1 MAEMYEHEIRQGAV
15 YWLALDYYECD
26 HDKLRP
32 WMVVSNEGC
41 NRRSG
46 DINVVPL
53 STSIKRMDLPC
64 NVEVGR
70 IIDPDHE
77 SIAKCS
83 MLRTVRREQL
93 TAKNWAG
100 QAGVETIEKVID
112 GIKAQTA
119 VWRH

>member
-1 MAEMYEHEIRQGAV
+1 MTEMHEHEIRQGAV
-15 YWLALDYYECD
+15 YWLALDYYGGH

-53 STSIKRMDLPC
+53 STSIKRLDLPC

-70 IIDPDHE
+70 IIDPDRE

-83 MLRTVRREQL
+83 MLRTVHREQL
-93 TAKNWAG
+93 TEQNWAA
-100 QAGVETIEKVID
+100 QAGVETVEKVVD
-112 GIKAQTA
+112 GIKAQIA